1 MVSLGRFI
9 AYRRLARVLSLACA
23 LNFASAIG
31 TTFTVPVFATGEV
44 MSEVKML
51 KPDGSMQLWY
61 YNCERLFRYPIPTN
75 FDFAYIDKSGKVI
88 ITGPFNIANDFNH
101 GVAVVKLGQQVLKD
115 GKLVAGPRSTHMGYS
130 AIVADD
136 AKIIPLYNLD
146 LKLPFYDDLAVAY
159 FNRQEPGAKNFQPSY
174 DLIDKSGNKVT
185 NFQWKEAKEF
195 SEGLVAVKGDEPT
208 PEAYDGLWGYHDK
221 SNKTV
226 IAAKFHEADR
236 FSEGL
241 AAVSPKAESLLSMDR
256 SAKRCHLES
265 YSYIDRTGSVVI
277 PGPFQ
282 EVRPFK
288 NGLAAVLK
296 NDKWGFIDKTGAV
309 VVPFEYDWAGDYSG
323 KLAPVEKDLLV
334 GYVDGAGK
342 VKIPFKFRDAREF
355 SDGLAPAT
363 LDAKK
368 WGYISE
374 SGDFVIA
381 PIFQRAFRFD
391 NGRALVYKDADS
403 EPITAAKDPMQLLA
417 AARGARDAGQP
428 NEARTAC
435 KAIIAAAPNSE
446 SAKLAQ
452 LLMTVGLP
460 DHDLK
465 PEIIE
470 LNNKATYLIQRQK
483 NKEAEPLFKQIIASD
498 PKFFTA
504 AGAYSY
510 LFLSEK
516 RYDEGIELLKKTLAN
531 HPSYA
536 RGYWRLGQ
544 LYAGKG
550 MKEQAATNFAK
561 ARELD
566 PYDTQYMQ

>member
-1 MVSLGRFI
+1 MVSLGRVI
-9 AYRRLARVLSLACA
+9 VYRRLAQVMALACA
-23 LNFASAIG
+23 LSFASAIS
-31 TTFTVPVFATGEV
+31 TNFAEPVLATGEV

-51 KPDGSMQLWY
+51 KPDGSMQMWY

-88 ITGPFNIANDFNH
+88 ITGPFNMANDFNH
-101 GVAVVKLGQQVLKD
+101 GVAVVKLGQRELKD
-115 GKLVAGPRSTHMGYS
+115 GKLIAGPRTTNMGFS
-130 AIVADD
+130 AIVASDG
-136 AKIIPLYNLD
+136 KITPLFNLD
-146 LKLPFYDDLAVAY
+146 LMIPFYDELAVGY
-159 FNRQEPGAKNFQPSY
+159 FNRIEPGTTQFRPHY
-174 DLIDKSGNKVT
+174 DLIDKSGTKVT
-185 NFQWKEAKEF
+185 NFHWEEAKEY
-195 SEGLVAVKGDEPT
+195 SEGLVAVKSGEPT
-208 PEAYDGLWGYHDK
+208 PEAYDGLWGYRDK
-221 SNKTV
+221 ENKPV
-226 IAAKFHEADR
+226 IAAKFHEATR

-241 AAVSPKAESLLSMDR
+241 AAVSPKAISLLSMDR
-256 SAKRCHLES
+256 SKKSAHFES
-265 YSYIDRTGSVVI
+265 YSYIDRSGSVVI

-296 NDKWGFIDKTGAV
+296 NDKWGFIDKTGAA

-334 GYVDGAGK
+334 GYVDGTGK
-342 VKIPFKFRDAREF
+342 VKIPFKFKDAREF

-381 PIFQRAFRFD
+381 PTFQRAFRFD
-391 NGRALVYKDADS
+391 GGRALVYIDS
-403 EPITAAKDPMQLLA
+403 DLEPITAAKDPVQLQA
-417 AARGARDAGQP
+417 AARQARDAGQP
-428 NEARTAC
+428 NEARAAC
-435 KAIIAAAPNSE
+435 NAIIAAAPNSE
-446 SAKLAQ
+446 SAKQAQ
-452 LLMTVGLP
+452 LLLSVGLP

-465 PEIIE
+465 PEIIDMS
-470 LNNKATYLIQRQK
+470 NKATFLVQTQK
-483 NKEAEPLFKQIIASD
+483 NKEAEVLFKQLIAAE

-510 LFLSEK
+510 LLLSEQ

-550 MKEQAATNFAK
+550 LQELAAASFDKAK
-561 ARELD
+561 ELD